1 MADLA
6 PPFTRKGDDSTSW
19 VRLPLF
25 MARGGL
31 TSCPS
36 CQGLGRGGDD
46 LACSLCAG
54 TGEVVRVR
62 ASDPAEAASQLLFAG
77 IDRALSAAVGPDWRR
92 TGFEVD
98 VTIGVQTY
106 CVAHSIYA
114 PNQLQINDRTM
125 YSDLWADAPCWGAGA
140 GAAPRASLPAE
151 TTSTRAARSASK
163 R

>member
-6 PPFTRKGDDSTSW
+6 PPFTQKGDDSTSW

-36 CQGLGRGGDD
+36 CQGLGRVGDD
-46 LACSLCAG
+46 LPCRLCAG
-54 TGEVVRVR
+54 TGEVARVR
-62 ASDPAEAASQLLFAG
+62 ARDPAEAAPQLLFADIDLLPPVE

-114 PNQLQINDRTM
+114 PNQLQINNRTM
-125 YSDLWADAPCWGAGA
+125 YSDLWA
-140 GAAPRASLPAE
+140 
-151 TTSTRAARSASK
+151 
-163 R
+163 